1 MVGVREST
9 CEKYVSLK
17 PSADKPCS
25 EWHLIWQSIAMNHEL
40 LIQLMYAGFTVIG
53 GWLAYHVFFYFIKRW
68 ARQKKRMIP
77 GLLSRYLYYPG
88 LIFTVLLTLWLSLMM
103 LYSRLS
109 LRDFMIARHMLQ
121 ILIAA
126 ATCFLLMRAVT
137 VLREIAIHHYSK
149 DHATDYSLR
158 KAKTKFQLMQRIFNF
173 LLILGTT
180 AVVLMTFDSIRQV
193 GATLLASAGVVGL
206 VIGFAAQKSLGTL
219 FAGIQIAVS
228 QPIRIDD
235 LVMVEKQSGVI
246 SEITLTYVVINTWD
260 GRRLVVPINY
270 FLEKPFENWT
280 RVSPEIVGTVKLYA
294 DYTLPVDSLR
304 QQLKRW
310 LDTSPLWDRRSWS
323 FYVNNADS
331 KTIELM
337 ATMSARNSG
346 DAYAL
351 ESQVLEMLIAYMQTH
366 YPQCLP
372 QSRVKVER

>member
-1 MVGVREST
+1 
-9 CEKYVSLK
+9 
-17 PSADKPCS
+17 
-25 EWHLIWQSIAMNHEL
+25 MNHEILSQL
-40 LIQLMYAGFTVIG
+40 LYAGFIIVG
-53 GWLAYHVFFYFIKRW
+53 GWLAYHVSFYFIKRW

-77 GLLSRYLYYPG
+77 ALLNRYLYYPG
-88 LIFTVLLTLWLSLMM
+88 LVFTVLITLWLSLLMF
-103 LYSRLS
+103 YNTISIRC
-109 LRDFMIARHMLQ
+109 FITARHALQ
-121 ILIAA
+121 VLIAA
-126 ATCFLLMRAVT
+126 ATCFLLMRVMT
-137 VLREIAIHHYSK
+137 VLREVAISHYSK
-149 DHATDYSLR
+149 DSAADYSLR

-173 LLILGTT
+173 LVILGTI
-180 AVVLMTFDSIRQV
+180 AIVLMTFDSIRQV
-193 GATLLASAGVVGL
+193 GTTLLASAGVVGL

-219 FAGIQIAVS
+219 FAGIQIAIS

-235 LVMVEKQSGVI
+235 LVLVEKQSGVI

-294 DYTLPVDSLR
+294 DYTMPVDALR

-310 LDTSPLWDRRSWS
+310 LESSPLWDRRSWS

-337 ATMSARNSG
+337 ATMSAKNSG
-346 DAYAL
+346 DAYKL
-351 ESQVLEMLIAYMQTH
+351 ESQVLEMLIAYMQAH

-372 QSRVKVER
+372 QSRITMTS

>member
-1 MVGVREST
+1 
-9 CEKYVSLK
+9 
-17 PSADKPCS
+17 
-25 EWHLIWQSIAMNHEL
+25 MNHEL
-40 LIQLMYAGFTVIG
+40 LQKLMYAGFIIAG
-53 GWLAYHVFFYFIKRW
+53 GWLAYHIFFYFIKRW

-77 GLLSRYLYYPG
+77 DLLSRYVYYPG
-88 LIFTVLLTLWLSLMM
+88 LVFTVLITLWLSLLMF
-103 LYSRLS
+103 YSAVS
-109 LRDFMIARHMLQ
+109 LRDFMVARHVLQ
-121 ILIAA
+121 VLIAA
-126 ATCFLLMRAVT
+126 ATCFLLMRSVT
-137 VLREIAIHHYSK
+137 VLREVAIHYYSR
-149 DHATDYSLR
+149 DNAADYSLR

-173 LLILGTT
+173 LVILGTI
-180 AVVLMTFDSIRQV
+180 AIVLMTFDSIRQV
-193 GATLLASAGVVGL
+193 GTTLLASAGVVGL

-219 FAGIQIAVS
+219 FAGIQIAIS

-294 DYTLPVDSLR
+294 DYTLPVDALR
-304 QQLKRW
+304 QELKRW
-310 LDTSPLWDRRSWS
+310 LEASPLWDRRSWS
-323 FYVNNADS
+323 LYVNNADS

-337 ATMSARNSG
+337 ATMSAKNSH

-351 ESQVLEMLIAYMQTH
+351 ESQVLEMLIAYMQVH

-372 QSRVKVER
+372 LSRVKIEH